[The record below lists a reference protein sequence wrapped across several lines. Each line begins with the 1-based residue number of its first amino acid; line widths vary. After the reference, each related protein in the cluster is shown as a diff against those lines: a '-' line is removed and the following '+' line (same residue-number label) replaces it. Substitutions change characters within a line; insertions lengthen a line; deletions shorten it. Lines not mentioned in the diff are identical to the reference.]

1 MSTSTSNLPS
11 LASTTAPSTSSSA
24 MPTPQPVSPPDT
36 TPIVVD
42 DEEDGSSGEVVGE
55 ELKNDMGDSQV
66 SSIVHLQPCRPAQ
79 GVESWRALEA

>member
-1 MSTSTSNLPS
+1 MSAAASNLPS

-42 DEEDGSSGEVVGE
+42 DEEDGSAGEVVGE

-66 SSIVHLQPCRPAQ
+66 SSIVHLQPCRPAR
-79 GVESWRALEA
+79 GVELWRAFEA